1 MSFTGPAVTLSGLCK
16 IILPARTL
24 YLCDSGMVRWGA
36 ETYLADDYEFGGIGG
51 FALQADGVGEIA
63 PGGTISF
70 VPVSG
75 VAAAT
80 LSHPSYQG
88 SKIKI
93 WVAEVSDATGLVVG
107 TPTMLFD
114 GLLRLT
120 TIRSNRASRR
130 VEMEFSSTA
139 DRLLQRNR
147 GNVCSDRFHQ
157 SIWPGELGMA
167 NATGAP
173 TTRAFGID
181 APARGTVSG
190 SGGGGSASRVD
201 EQRRVFFA

>member
-1 MSFTGPAVTLSGLCK
+1 MSFTNPSVTLSGLCK

-24 YLCDSGMVRWGA
+24 YICDSGMVMWGS
-36 ETYLADDYEFGGIGG
+36 ETYLDQDSEFGGIGG

-63 PGGTISF
+63 PGGMISF

-75 VAAAT
+75 VAATT
-80 LSHPSYQG
+80 LSSPSYQG

-107 TPTMLFD
+107 TPQLLFD
-114 GLLRLT
+114 GLLRMT

-130 VEMEFSSTA
+130 VELEFSSTA

-157 SIWPGELGMA
+157 SIWPGEEGMA
-167 NATGAP
+167 NATGAA

-181 APARGTVSG
+181 APARGTVI
-190 SGGGGSASRVD
+190 GGGSSGGSRID